1 MAAQVARAIG
11 ADDFRYPTYGGPLDG
26 LPVNIESLLRHLEAK
41 LGSTISWF
49 EMAELPFL
57 LHDLLDGNEDHWE
70 RGPGAD
76 TPSTAVRYDNV
87 GIYGWDVRDALSRDT
102 RPFVRP
108 PAPTSTT
115 TSSVPSRRPTTTS
128 RRGPCCAPFGDEAT
142 QVSAAERHGADG
154 GIDTL
159 IVALGSNNAL
169 DAVVSK
175 EVRWSGEGF
184 DRLADGT
191 TRPSSSSYNV
201 WRPTHFAHEYQVLVD
216 RLRGIPARRVV
227 LTTVPHVT
235 IAPIANGLNPQ
246 HPGEKWQPGS
256 RYFPC
261 YADPWIDDAHFDP
274 RKHRHLT
281 HQQVRAIDSAIDQ
294 YNTTIVAAV
303 RAARRDG
310 RDWFV
315 FDLCGLLDT
324 LAHRRFAT
332 DAVAAGRSSVGAVRA
347 APRADRSRHPALR
360 RRRPWPSRRR
370 PLRSRHDPPDH
381 LRLRRRR
388 RRGAG
393 RAGDRRRDVD
403 AARLRGDPRS

>member
-1 MAAQVARAIG
+1 M
-11 ADDFRYPTYGGPLDG
+11 L
-26 LPVNIESLLRHLEAK
+26 
-41 LGSTISWF
+41 
-49 EMAELPFL
+49 
-57 LHDLLDGNEDHWE
+57 
-70 RGPGAD
+70 
-76 TPSTAVRYDNV
+76 
-87 GIYGWDVRDALSRDT
+87 
-102 RPFVRP
+102 
-108 PAPTSTT
+108 
-115 TSSVPSRRPTTTS
+115 
-128 RRGPCCAPFGDEAT
+128 APFGDEAT

-175 EVRWSGEGF
+175 EVRWSAEGF

-191 TRPSSSSYNV
+191 ARPSSSSYNV
-201 WRPTHFAHEYQVLVD
+201 WRPTHFAREYQVLID

-281 HQQVRAIDSAIDQ
+281 HQQVRSIDSAIDQ
-294 YNTTIVAAV
+294 YNATIVAAV

-315 FDLCGLLDT
+315 FDLCGLLDA

-332 DAVAAGRSSVGAVRA
+332 DAAAAGRSAWVPYELPRELTDLDTRRFAADDHGRRAGGLFGLDMIHPTICGYGVVADEVLAVLATAGVTSTPLDFGEIRA
-347 APRADRSRHPALR
+347 RDRLVSDPPALVDEAFR
-360 RRRPWPSRRR
+360 HIAPIATRFVSRRR
-370 PLRSRHDPPDH
+370 QHP
-381 LRLRRRR
+381 
-388 RRGAG
+388 AQV
-393 RAGDRRRDVD
+393 A
-403 AARLRGDPRS
+403 